1 MTETLLALQDAFVA
15 GARAA
20 TPIERLAVLLGV
32 LYIVLAIR
40 RHRGCWI
47 AGGLGTALYVFVF
60 LDARL
65 FLQAALQVVYVAM
78 AVYGWLAWSQD
89 TGGGLVAP
97 RRWALR
103 PQLAA
108 AGSVLVATAVTAPL
122 LAQSVD
128 AAAPVADA
136 LGTWAS
142 VAATWM
148 LARRVLES
156 WIWWIAIDA
165 GLAALFFSQGLV
177 FTAALYLAYAFLA
190 VAGWRAWRGALEPA
204 A

>member
-1 MTETLLALQDAFVA
+1 MTEAPQELLDAFVA
-15 GARAA
+15 GAREA
-20 TPIERLAVLLGV
+20 TFTEQLAVLLGV
-32 LYIVLAIR
+32 IYIVLAIR

-47 AGGLGTALYVFVF
+47 AGGAGTALYVLVF

-65 FLQAALQVVYVAM
+65 LLQAALQVLYVAM
-78 AVYGWLAWSQD
+78 AVYGWVAWRPEPG
-89 TGGGLVAP
+89 TAVIAP
-97 RRWALR
+97 RRWTLR

-108 AGSVLVATAVTAPL
+108 GIAVLVLTAVTAPL
-122 LAQSVD
+122 LGRYTE
-128 AAAPVADA
+128 AAAPLADA

-165 GLAALFFSQGLV
+165 GLALLFLSQGLA

-190 VAGWRAWRGALEPA
+190 IAGWRAWRGALEPA

>member
-1 MTETLLALQDAFVA
+1 MTETLQALLDSFVA

-20 TPIERLAVLLGV
+20 TVTEQLAVLFGLI
-32 LYIVLAIR
+32 YIVLAIR

-47 AGGLGTALYVFVF
+47 AGGVGTALYAFVF

-65 FLQAALQVVYVAM
+65 FLQAALQIVYVAM
-78 AVYGWLAWSQD
+78 AGYGWLAWRPE
-89 TGGGLVAP
+89 TGAVVIAP

-103 PQLAA
+103 PQLVA
-108 AGSVLVATAVTAPL
+108 AGVVLAATAATAPL
-122 LAQSVD
+122 LAQTTD

-156 WIWWIAIDA
+156 WLWWIVIDA
-165 GLAALFFSQGLV
+165 GLAVLFFSQSLA

-190 VAGWRAWRGALEPA
+190 VAGWRAWRSALEPA